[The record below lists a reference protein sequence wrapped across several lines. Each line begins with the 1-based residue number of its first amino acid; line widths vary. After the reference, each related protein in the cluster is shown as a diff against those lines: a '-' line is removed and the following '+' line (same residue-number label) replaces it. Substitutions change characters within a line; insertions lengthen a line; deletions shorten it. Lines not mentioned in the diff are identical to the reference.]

1 MEYSGLWPSKG
12 HANTWNSSWYI
23 NRMIIVIRGLGKY
36 LKVDNV
42 RHLEN
47 GCDKSGV
54 DILGNIT
61 GQFNE

>member
-1 MEYSGLWPSKG
+1 
-12 HANTWNSSWYI
+12 
-23 NRMIIVIRGLGKY
+23 MIIVIRGLGKY

-42 RHLEN
+42 RHSEN

-61 GQFNE
+61 GQFNEEIMAN